1 MVRFAEYI
9 KYVSAK
15 SENQENG
22 IVDSLSVEDFK
33 VKPREK
39 NKPKLVLEPRGE
51 RSLLCADRALR
62 VPLTFNCIQSL
73 ILQALLGT
81 KAPQS
86 PLWCNLFNRKFI
98 SNITVVIVDGW
109 DLSDLNLI
117 SSDGDEPPE
126 KKRKGFEGSC
136 SSLTDSDLSQPAEE
150 NLLEIVQE
158 SLPYSS
164 SCFPLK
170 FEVAPPTKEPSVE
183 LFSSIPMSSNI
194 VKALKEKYK
203 SLRRAA
209 RCKVVFPIA
218 CEEDEEPILKEKFTS
233 IVEDHKDQF
242 NRVDL
247 LLSVTGK
254 WQNIII
260 LWDWK
265 ELYQGKIQHSLPLHS
280 HYEKVTRD
288 SPMFGI
294 DCEMCRTVVG
304 IELTRVSVVDEK
316 LNVIYSSFVKPSNQ
330 IVDFLTRY
338 SGITPDHLVDVTTS
352 VVQVQ
357 QKLRKILPKDCIL
370 VGHGIDNDLI
380 ALKLLHPYLIDTSII
395 YNLSRNPYTKP
406 SLKLLAKLFLN
417 KDIQV
422 GDVKGH
428 DPSEDAAASLELA
441 LLKLRNNTSF
451 GDLNKGGELPCSK
464 IGFMK
469 TVRNRRKDKISSF
482 YSAKNAFG
490 ENYGSNVPKIIR
502 LEVDSK

>member
-1 MVRFAEYI
+1 
-9 KYVSAK
+9 
-15 SENQENG
+15 
-22 IVDSLSVEDFK
+22 
-33 VKPREK
+33 
-39 NKPKLVLEPRGE
+39 
-51 RSLLCADRALR
+51 
-62 VPLTFNCIQSL
+62 
-73 ILQALLGT
+73 
-81 KAPQS
+81 
-86 PLWCNLFNRKFI
+86 
-98 SNITVVIVDGW
+98 
-109 DLSDLNLI
+109 
-117 SSDGDEPPE
+117 
-126 KKRKGFEGSC
+126 
-136 SSLTDSDLSQPAEE
+136 
-150 NLLEIVQE
+150 
-158 SLPYSS
+158 
-164 SCFPLK
+164 
-170 FEVAPPTKEPSVE
+170 
-183 LFSSIPMSSNI
+183 MSSNI

-218 CEEDEEPILKEKFTS
+218 CEGDEEPKLKEKFTS

-247 LLSVTGK
+247 LLSVREMAKFNYPLGLEGTLSGE
-254 WQNIII
+254 
-260 LWDWK
+260 D
-265 ELYQGKIQHSLPLHS
+265 SAFVPLHS

-441 LLKLRNNTSF
+441 LLKLRNSKFKKFDVIVRFISILHF

-469 TVRNRRKDKISSF
+469 T
-482 YSAKNAFG
+482 G
-490 ENYGSNVPKIIR
+490 EKQKKR
-502 LEVDSK
+502 